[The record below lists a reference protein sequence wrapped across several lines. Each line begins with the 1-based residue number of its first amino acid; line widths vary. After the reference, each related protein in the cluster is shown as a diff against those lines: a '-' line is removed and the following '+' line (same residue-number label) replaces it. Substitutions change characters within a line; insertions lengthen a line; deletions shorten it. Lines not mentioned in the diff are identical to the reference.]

1 MATILQRICWN
12 TDSWTKP
19 SGATVDSGNP
29 GRVGFGNEE
38 WNFCRRDAFDG
49 NIYGWLYWKGKA
61 FENKHFQIL
70 FWTISPRKEWL
81 LVGAYRNATVATEDE
96 VRNLGVFFKKEG
108 ITARRSQE
116 VLDAVKGIGQ
126 KENRPRPARAEYLR
140 FKCPLTEL
148 EVFEPYINY
157 STLPR
162 KFQRDNARY
171 KNPAIINA
179 PLDEI
184 LNAVVKRRRRDPDY
198 GALGLLEEA
207 YQRATPASIKIIR
220 PLHKEL
226 SNKFVRWL
234 HKTGCKVLGQEKERV
249 DVEFQD
255 GAKLCRA
262 ELKVCYGMTT
272 RFAVREALGQLLE
285 YNYYGRRSPADRW
298 IIVLDLPP
306 TPTDVTF
313 VRTLTKKKGLPL
325 SLCWPSGNAFVTG

>member
-38 WNFCRRDAFDG
+38 WNFCRRDAFNGD
-49 NIYGWLYWKGKA
+49 IYGWLYWRGRS
-61 FENKHFQIL
+61 FEKKHFQIL

-81 LVGAYRNATVATEDE
+81 LVGAYRDATVATEDE
-96 VRNLGVFFKKEG
+96 VRRLGLFFKKEG
-108 ITARRSQE
+108 IAARRSEE
-116 VLDAVKGIGQ
+116 VLDAVRRIRRKDGLP
-126 KENRPRPARAEYLR
+126 KPAKRLR
-140 FKCPLTEL
+140 FKCPLAEL
-148 EVFEPYINY
+148 EIFEPYIDY
-157 STLPR
+157 RALPR
-162 KFQRDNARY
+162 KFRRDNARF

-179 PLDEI
+179 PLEEI
-184 LNAVVKRRRRDPDY
+184 LKTLVEKRRRDPDY
-198 GALGLLEEA
+198 AALGLLEEV

-234 HKTGCKVLGQEKERV
+234 HKTGRKVLGQEKERV

-255 GAKLCRA
+255 GANLCRA

-285 YNYYGRRSPADRW
+285 YNYYGRRSSADRW
-298 IIVLDLPP
+298 IIVLDMPP
-306 TPTDVTF
+306 TPMDVTF

>member
-38 WNFCRRDAFDG
+38 WNFCRRDAFNGD
-49 NIYGWLYWKGKA
+49 IYGWLYWRGRS
-61 FENKHFQIL
+61 FEKKHFQIL

-81 LVGAYRNATVATEDE
+81 LVGAYRDATVATEDE
-96 VRNLGVFFKKEG
+96 VRRLGGFFKKEG
-108 ITARRSQE
+108 IATRRSKE
-116 VLDAVKGIGQ
+116 VLDAVRRIGR
-126 KENRPRPARAEYLR
+126 KAGLPKPAERLR

-148 EVFEPYINY
+148 EIFEPYIDY
-157 STLPR
+157 RALPR
-162 KFQRDNARY
+162 KFRNDNARF
-171 KNPAIINA
+171 KNPTIIDA
-179 PLDEI
+179 PIEEI
-184 LNAVVKRRRRDPDY
+184 LNTVVERRRRDPDY
-198 GALGLLEEA
+198 AALGLLEEV
-207 YQRATPASIKIIR
+207 YQRATPASIQIIR
-220 PLHKEL
+220 PLHREL

-234 HKTGCKVLGQEKERV
+234 HKTGRKVLGQERERI

-255 GAKLCRA
+255 GAHLCRA
-262 ELKVCYGMTT
+262 ELKICYGMTP

-298 IIVLDLPP
+298 IIVLDMPP
-306 TPTDVTF
+306 TPTDVAF

-325 SLCWPSGNAFVTG
+325 SLCWPSGNAFVSD